1 MFPACPLGTT
11 EAAMPDAPN
20 PPAPDDHRRVPAV
33 LAHLRRAEP
42 GAAAGTGAAV
52 PAAPPSGGRIP
63 SER

>member
-1 MFPACPLGTT
+1 
-11 EAAMPDAPN
+11 MPDAPN

-33 LAHLRRAEP
+33 LAHLRRADP